1 MPITQEQMI
10 LQMKESRAGLSEMR
24 ALRDLI
30 LGYCQKANETYAGNA
45 ELVRTMTALSTVVLM
60 RPIPDDRETY
70 LNEKYYQRFA
80 KRNAKAKE
88 RQTLIRNGIIEARG
102 RKYRKRKS
110 KEQYGQRGE
119 ALIFPREDPDDKELE
134 FDTQEDLA
142 PFANLPTPKDA
153 KDLQSGLDFQPN
165 AGDNDEPSNLEEDQ

>member
-1 MPITQEQMI
+1 
-10 LQMKESRAGLSEMR
+10 MKESRAGLSEMR

-30 LGYCQKANETYAGNA
+30 LGYCQKANETYASNE

-88 RQTLIRNGIIEARG
+88 RQTLIRHGIIEARG

-119 ALIFPREDPDDKELE
+119 ALIYPRDDPDDKELE
-134 FDTQEDLA
+134 FDTAEDLA
-142 PFANLPTPKDA
+142 PFANLPLPADA
-153 KDLQSGLDFQPN
+153 KDLQTGIDMGDELPDDGL
-165 AGDNDEPSNLEEDQ
+165 STNLEPKDDNS